1 MADLSDLDRRLSEL
15 PQRQRVDGRQP
26 DGKFAKGLAPAGP
39 GRPKGVSTIVRELTG
54 EGQEPVDVL
63 LAIMRD
69 KLLDGEGERQPV
81 PVRLRKEAAETLL
94 DRGWGKP
101 TQPVEV
107 NEREI
112 DAAIEAELARLAV
125 LESSKEESLH

>member
-1 MADLSDLDRRLSEL
+1 MADLTDLDRRLAEL
-15 PQRQRVDGRQP
+15 PQRARVDGRQP
-26 DGKFAKGLAPAGP
+26 DGKFAKGTTAGP
-39 GRPKGVSTIVRELTG
+39 GRPKGVSAIVRELTG

-107 NEREI
+107 NEREL

-125 LESSKEESLH
+125 LESSRELH